1 MTVVPPLSSSG
12 LSSSGRSS
20 SGPPSTSTAQ
30 ALSGLDEVGG
40 STLAQRAVD
49 RVTGWIAGRTSRR
62 GFLLRAGLV
71 GTALAV
77 DPTGYVLRPGTAYAS
92 VCGPGT
98 GRGSGWTVFCAT
110 INNGSNTCP
119 PGSIAAGWWKADGAS
134 LCGGRARYIVDCNAT
149 CTRCSTPGARA
160 GICASGC
167 WSCGCTGG
175 PKGSCDQ
182 RKNCCNAFRYGQ
194 CNTQV
199 RQVGG
204 VQCRV
209 VSCTPPWTWE
219 NCSTAPATD
228 NRTRDHNSD
237 YLPSAWTPLTARHT
251 ALAEQAGPLGAS
263 VWREFDVAG
272 GRAQRYERGR
282 ISWSRATGARETVGP
297 VSTRY
302 VVVGGEAGALGFP
315 TGTPLVLPDGLGRA
329 SRFERGRISWSPATG
344 AWETRTSIATR
355 YEQEGAESGALGY
368 PVAGEL
374 TAGLGRSSRFERGT
388 ITHHPVL
395 GTAVLAEP
403 VAARY
408 AALAGPAG
416 VLGFPSASP
425 RPLPDGGLSA
435 AFQRGRVSWHPRT
448 GAWEVR
454 GAADTAYAA
463 AGGEQ
468 GLLGYPTGPDLSAPG
483 GGRANRFERGRMS
496 TSAATGAHWTRGPIA
511 VRYEELGA
519 EAGALG
525 YPVSDEQSPSAGLRR
540 STFERGTL
548 THDEATGE
556 TTLEAPELAGS

>member
-1 MTVVPPLSSSG
+1 M
-12 LSSSGRSS
+12 
-20 SGPPSTSTAQ
+20 STTAD
-30 ALSGLDEVGG
+30 ALSALDEVGG

-62 GFLLRAGLV
+62 GFLVRAGLV

-98 GRGSGWTVFCAT
+98 GSGSGWTVFCAT
-110 INNGSNTCP
+110 INGGKNTCP
-119 PGSIAAGWWKADGAS
+119 PGSLAAGWWKADGAS
-134 LCGGRARYIVDCNAT
+134 LCGGKARYIVDCNAT
-149 CTRCSTPGARA
+149 CAKCSTPGARA
-160 GICASGC
+160 GICSSGC

-182 RKNCCNAFRYGQ
+182 RLNCCNAFRYGQ

-209 VSCTPPWTWE
+209 VSCTPPWKWE

-237 YLPSAWTPLTARHT
+237 YLPSAWSPITARHT
-251 ALAEQAGPLGAS
+251 ALGEQGSPLGSS

-297 VSTRY
+297 ISMRFAVL
-302 VVVGGEAGALGFP
+302 GAEAGSLGFP
-315 TGTPLVLPDGLGRA
+315 TTPPLVLADGVGRA
-329 SRFERGRISWSPATG
+329 SRFQRGRLSWSPSTG
-344 AWETRTSIATR
+344 AWETRGAITTR
-355 YEQEGAESGALGY
+355 YEQEGAETGSLGY
-368 PVAGEL
+368 PVAAEVV
-374 TAGLGRSSRFERGT
+374 AGTGRSSRFERGT
-388 ITHHPVL
+388 ITTHPVL
-395 GTAVLAEP
+395 GTFVLRAP

-408 AALAGPAG
+408 AELRGPAG
-416 VLGFPSASP
+416 LLGFPTADD
-425 RPLPDGGLSA
+425 RGLLDGGTSSRY
-435 AFQRGRVSWHPRT
+435 QRGRISWHPRT

-454 GAADTAYAA
+454 GAADTLYAA
-463 AGGEQ
+463 LGAEQ
-468 GLLGYPTGPDLSAPG
+468 GELGYPVGPDLAAPA
-483 GGRANRFERGRMS
+483 GRANRFERGRIS
-496 TSAATGAHWTRGPIA
+496 TSAATGAHWTRGPITE
-511 VRYEELGA
+511 RYEQLGA

-525 YPVSDEQSPSAGLRR
+525 YPVADEQVPSPGVRLSV
-540 STFERGTL
+540 FEHGRI
-548 THDEATGE
+548 THDEATGVTTVEPAE
-556 TTLEAPELAGS
+556 TPSPAPTP